1 MRTQRG
7 FTLLEVLAAVA
18 ILGMALT
25 VIMQLFSANLQGI
38 AASDDYLAASMAAE
52 AKMREVID
60 KGDFSEQDWSET
72 TDEGYRV
79 DVSIR
84 PALEERTESLP
95 VALHEITLSF
105 RFESG
110 SKERTITLRT
120 LRAAARSI

>member
-52 AKMREVID
+52 AKMREVITR
-60 KGDFSEQDWSET
+60 GDFSEQAWSET
-72 TDEGYRV
+72 TTEGYRA

-95 VALHEITLSF
+95 VTLHEITLSL

>member
-38 AASDDYLAASMAAE
+38 AASDDYLAASLAAE
-52 AKMREVID
+52 AKMREVIAR
-60 KGDFSEQDWSET
+60 GDFSEQDWSET
-72 TDEGYRV
+72 ADEGYRV

-95 VALHEITLSF
+95 VALHEITLSL

>member
-1 MRTQRG
+1 MKTQRG

-25 VIMQLFSANLQGI
+25 VIMQLFSANLHGI
-38 AASDDYLAASMAAE
+38 TASDDYLAASMAAE
-52 AKMREVID
+52 AKMREVIA
-60 KGDFSEQDWSET
+60 KGDFSEQDESET
-72 TDEGYRV
+72 TSEGYRV
-79 DVSIR
+79 DVSIK

-95 VALHEITLSF
+95 VALYEITLSL
-105 RFESG
+105 RFASR

>member
-1 MRTQRG
+1 VRTQRG

-72 TDEGYRV
+72 ADEGYRV

-95 VALHEITLSF
+95 VALHEITLSL

>member
-1 MRTQRG
+1 VRTQRG

-38 AASDDYLAASMAAE
+38 AASDDYLAASIAAE
-52 AKMREVID
+52 AKMREVIN

-72 TDEGYRV
+72 TNEGYQV

-95 VALHEITLSF
+95 VALHEITLSL

-110 SKERTITLRT
+110 LKERTITLRT

>member
-18 ILGMALT
+18 ILGMALA
-25 VIMQLFSANLQGI
+25 VIMQLFSANLHGI

-52 AKMREVID
+52 AKMREIID
-60 KGDFSEQDWSET
+60 RGDYSERDWSET
-72 TDEGYRV
+72 TDGGYRV
-79 DVSIR
+79 NISVR

-95 VALHEITLSF
+95 LQLHEITLSL

-110 SKERTITLRT
+110 AKERTITLRT
-120 LRAAARSI
+120 LKTAARAI

>member
-1 MRTQRG
+1 VRTQRG

-72 TDEGYRV
+72 TNEGYRV

-95 VALHEITLSF
+95 VALHEITLSL

-110 SKERTITLRT
+110 LKERTITLRT

>member
-52 AKMREVID
+52 AKMREVIAR
-60 KGDFSEQDWSET
+60 GDFSEQDWSET
-72 TDEGYRV
+72 ADEGYRV

-95 VALHEITLSF
+95 VALHEITLSL

>member
-52 AKMREVID
+52 AKMREVIAR
-60 KGDFSEQDWSET
+60 GDFSEQGWSET
-72 TDEGYRV
+72 TNEGYQT

>member
-72 TDEGYRV
+72 TNEGYRV
-79 DVSIR
+79 DISIR

-95 VALHEITLSF
+95 VALHEITLSL

-110 SKERTITLRT
+110 LKERTITLRT

>member
-95 VALHEITLSF
+95 VALYEITLSL

-110 SKERTITLRT
+110 SKERSITLRT
-120 LRAAARSI
+120 LKAAARSI

>member
-1 MRTQRG
+1 MRAQRG

-72 TDEGYRV
+72 TNEGYRV

-95 VALHEITLSF
+95 VTLHEITLSL

>member
-52 AKMREVID
+52 AKMREVIAR
-60 KGDFSEQDWSET
+60 GDFSEQDWSET
-72 TDEGYRV
+72 TNEGYQAN
-79 DVSIR
+79 VSIR
-84 PALEERTESLP
+84 PTLEERTESLP
-95 VALHEITLSF
+95 VALHEITLSL

>member
-1 MRTQRG
+1 
-7 FTLLEVLAAVA
+7 
-18 ILGMALT
+18 
-25 VIMQLFSANLQGI
+25 
-38 AASDDYLAASMAAE
+38 
-52 AKMREVID
+52 MREVID
-60 KGDFSEQDWSET
+60 KGDFSEQGWSET

-95 VALHEITLSF
+95 VALHEITLSL

-110 SKERTITLRT
+110 LKERTITLRT

>member
-1 MRTQRG
+1 MKTQRG

-25 VIMQLFSANLQGI
+25 VIMQLFSANLHGI
-38 AASDDYLAASMAAE
+38 AASDDYLAASLAAE
-52 AKMREVID
+52 AKMREVIAR
-60 KGDFSEQDWSET
+60 GDFSEQDWSET
-72 TDEGYRV
+72 TNGGYQA

-84 PALEERTESLP
+84 PTLKERTESLP
-95 VALHEITLSF
+95 VALHEITLSL

>member
-1 MRTQRG
+1 VRTQRG

-38 AASDDYLAASMAAE
+38 AASDDYLAASIAAE
-52 AKMREVID
+52 AKMREVIN
-60 KGDFSEQDWSET
+60 KGDFSDQDWSET
-72 TDEGYRV
+72 TNEGYQV

-95 VALHEITLSF
+95 VALHEITLSL

-110 SKERTITLRT
+110 LKERTITLRT

>member
-72 TDEGYRV
+72 TNEGYRV

>member
-60 KGDFSEQDWSET
+60 KGDFSEQAWSET
-72 TDEGYRV
+72 TNEGYRV
-79 DVSIR
+79 DVSIS

-95 VALHEITLSF
+95 VALHEITLSL

-110 SKERTITLRT
+110 LKERTITLRT

>member
-84 PALEERTESLP
+84 SALEERTESLP
-95 VALHEITLSF
+95 VALHEITLSL

-110 SKERTITLRT
+110 LKERTITLRT

>member
-1 MRTQRG
+1 VRTQRG